1 MEILLSAKVA
11 AIFLLILGN
20 AFFVASEIALT
31 SARRSRIAQ
40 LASEGD
46 GSARIVQMLHA
57 NPERFYSVTQIGI
70 TLMSLALGAIG
81 IATFTEVIDPPL
93 VHALT
98 HVPFLGASL
107 TSEPVAHTTAQVLAF
122 LLVSMLHIVGG
133 ELAPKVYAFHKP
145 EALSLSVA
153 RLINLLYRLF
163 SWFIWLLNHLSNGLL
178 RLFGQRDL
186 TGPGGGHF
194 SISEEEL
201 RTILVASES
210 AGVLGAAETAM
221 IRGVFDLEKHTAGEV
236 MTPRNLVVG
245 IPFEAT
251 IDQALDIFR
260 TDRHHRYP
268 VFADNID
275 RIVGI
280 LSIKELLNHINLSNG
295 ASDGPKQIKELMLPS
310 YLIPDTMTLKTLLKE
325 FRAKRQ
331 QMAIVI
337 DEFGGTAGLVTL
349 EDVLEEIVG
358 EFEDEYSPRAKSL
371 RIRRQGE
378 QLLIDPR
385 IRIDEFTEATGVR
398 IPPGDY
404 TTLSGFI
411 YQRLE
416 RIPATKD
423 KITLPECVL
432 TVDQLDG
439 PRIVQISCT
448 LTGRTDNPLSTAV
461 QDPIR

>member
-1 MEILLSAKVA
+1 MDVLLSAKVA
-11 AIFLLILGN
+11 AIFVLILGN

-46 GSARIVQMLHA
+46 SSARIVQMLHA

-81 IATFTEVIDPPL
+81 IATFTEIIDPPL
-93 VHALT
+93 VNGLT
-98 HVPFLGASL
+98 HLSFLGSAL
-107 TSEPVAHTTAQVLAF
+107 TSESVAHTTAQVLAF
-122 LLVSMLHIVGG
+122 LLVSTLHIVGG

-153 RLINLLYRLF
+153 RLIDLLYRLF
-163 SWFIWLLNHLSNGLL
+163 RWFIWLLNYMSSALL
-178 RLFGQRDL
+178 KLFGQRDL
-186 TGPGGGHF
+186 TAPGGGHF

-201 RTILVASES
+201 KMILLASES

-245 IPFEAT
+245 IPVAAT
-251 IDQALDIFR
+251 IDGALDIFR

-268 VFADNID
+268 VYDGSID

-280 LSIKELLNHINLSNG
+280 PSIKELLNHIDLSHGN
-295 ASDGPKQIKELMLPS
+295 SDGLKPIKDLMLPA
-310 YLIPDTMTLKTLLKE
+310 YLIPETMSLKSLLKE
-325 FRAKRQ
+325 FRAQRQ
-331 QMAIVI
+331 QMATVI

-371 RIRRQGE
+371 RIRRHGD

-385 IRIDEFTEATGVR
+385 IRIDEFTDAVGVH

-416 RIPATKD
+416 RIPLLKD
-423 KITLPECVL
+423 RIVLPDCVL
-432 TVDQLDG
+432 TVIALDG
-439 PRIVQISCT
+439 PRIVQISCA
-448 LTGRTDNPLSTAV
+448 LTKHAAV
-461 QDPIR
+461 DARDASS

>member
-1 MEILLSAKVA
+1 MDVLLSAKVA

-93 VHALT
+93 VQGLT
-98 HVPFLGASL
+98 HLPLLGSAL
-107 TSEPVAHTTAQVLAF
+107 TSEPVAHTAAQGLAF
-122 LLVSMLHIVGG
+122 LIVSTLHIVGG

-163 SWFIWLLNHLSNGLL
+163 RWFIWLLNHMSNGLL
-178 RLFGQRDL
+178 RLFGQREL
-186 TGPGGGHF
+186 IGPGGGHF

-210 AGVLGAAETAM
+210 AGVLGATETAM

-236 MTPRNLVVG
+236 MTPRNLIIG
-245 IPFEAT
+245 IPVEAT
-251 IDQALDIFR
+251 IDQALEIFR

-268 VFADNID
+268 VFDGNID

-280 LSIKELLNHINLSNG
+280 LSIKELLNHIDLANA
-295 ASDGPKQIKELMLPS
+295 ASDGPRQIRDLMLAA
-310 YLIPDTMTLKTLLKE
+310 YLIPETMTLKTLLTE
-325 FRAKRQ
+325 FRTQRQ
-331 QMAIVI
+331 QMATVI

-371 RIRRQGE
+371 RIRRQGD

-385 IRIDEFTEATGVR
+385 IRVDEFTEATGVQ

-411 YQRLE
+411 YQWLE
-416 RIPATKD
+416 RIPVAQD
-423 KITLPECVL
+423 RIVLPECVI

-439 PRIVQISCT
+439 PRIVRVSCT
-448 LTGRTDNPLSTAV
+448 LTKRTASNASTEIAE
-461 QDPIR
+461 

>member
-1 MEILLSAKVA
+1 MDVLISAKVA

-81 IATFTEVIDPPL
+81 IATFTEVIDPPVVRGFAHL
-93 VHALT
+93 G
-98 HVPFLGASL
+98 FLGTEF
-107 TSEPVAHTTAQVLAF
+107 TSERVAHTVAQVLAF
-122 LLVSMLHIVGG
+122 LLVSTLHIVGG

-163 SWFIWLLNHLSNGLL
+163 RWFIWLLNHMSNGML

-245 IPFEAT
+245 IPAEAT

-268 VFADNID
+268 VYEGNLD
-275 RIVGI
+275 RVVGI
-280 LSIKELLNHINLSNG
+280 LSIKELLNHIDLS
-295 ASDGPKQIKELMLPS
+295 SDADHPESIKDLMLPA
-310 YLIPDTMTLKTLLKE
+310 YQIPETMTLKTLLKE
-325 FRAKRQ
+325 FRAQRQ
-331 QMAIVI
+331 QMATVI
-337 DEFGGTAGLVTL
+337 DEFGGNAGLVTL

-371 RIRRQGE
+371 RVRRVGDH
-378 QLLIDPR
+378 LLIDPR
-385 IRIDEFTEATGVR
+385 IRIDEFTEAVGAQ

-416 RIPATKD
+416 RIPVAKD
-423 KITLPECVL
+423 RIVLPECVL

-448 LTGRTDNPLSTAV
+448 LTKHADKNEAA
-461 QDPIR
+461 QHA

>member
-1 MEILLSAKVA
+1 MDVLLSAKVA
-11 AIFLLILGN
+11 AIFVLILGN

-40 LASEGD
+40 LAAEGD
-46 GSARIVQMLHA
+46 SSARIVQMLHA

-81 IATFTEVIDPPL
+81 IRTFTDVIDPPL
-93 VHALT
+93 VIGLT
-98 HVPFLGASL
+98 HLSLLGSAL
-107 TSEPVAHTTAQVLAF
+107 TSESVAHTASQVLAF
-122 LLVSMLHIVGG
+122 LLVSTLHIVGG
-133 ELAPKVYAFHKP
+133 ELAPKVYAFHRP

-153 RLINLLYRLF
+153 RLIDLLYRLF
-163 SWFIWLLNHLSNGLL
+163 RWFIWLLNKMSSGLL
-178 RLFGQRDL
+178 RVFGQRDL
-186 TGPGGGHF
+186 TAPGGGHF

-201 RTILVASES
+201 RMILMASES

-236 MTPRNLVVG
+236 MTPRNLMVG
-245 IPFEAT
+245 IPVDAT
-251 IDQALDIFR
+251 IDEALDIFR

-268 VFADNID
+268 VYDGNID

-280 LSIKELLNHINLSNG
+280 LSIKELLNQIDLSPGN
-295 ASDGPKQIKELMLPS
+295 SDGGKPIRALTLPA
-310 YLIPDTMTLKTLLKE
+310 YLIPEAMSLKTLLKE
-325 FRAKRQ
+325 FRAQRQ
-331 QMAIVI
+331 QMATVI

-371 RIRRQGE
+371 RIRRHGD

-385 IRIDEFTEATGVR
+385 IRIDEFIEAVGAQ

-416 RIPATKD
+416 RIPLPKD
-423 KITLPECVL
+423 RIVLPDCVL
-432 TVDQLDG
+432 TVVSLDG
-439 PRIVQISCT
+439 PRILQISCT
-448 LTGRTDNPLSTAV
+448 LTKHAAATAAA
-461 QDPIR
+461 DAAG

>member
-1 MEILLSAKVA
+1 MDVLISAKLA
-11 AIFLLILGN
+11 AIILLILGN

-40 LASEGD
+40 LASEGNS
-46 GSARIVQMLHA
+46 SARIVQMLHA

-81 IATFTEVIDPPL
+81 IATFTAVVDAP
-93 VHALT
+93 VVAALS
-98 HVPFLGASL
+98 HLHFLGTTL
-107 TSEPVAHTTAQVLAF
+107 TSEPVAHTAAQALAF
-122 LLVSMLHIVGG
+122 LIVSTLHIVGG

-145 EALSLSVA
+145 EALSLNVA

-163 SWFIWLLNHLSNGLL
+163 RWFIWLLNHMSNGLL
-178 RLFGQRDL
+178 RLFGQRDM

-210 AGVLGAAETAM
+210 AGVLGATETAM

-245 IPFEAT
+245 VPVEAT
-251 IDQALDIFR
+251 IDEALQVFR
-260 TDRHHRYP
+260 SDRHHRYP
-268 VFADNID
+268 VFDGNID

-280 LSIKELLNHINLSNG
+280 LSIKELLNRIDLNKG
-295 ASDGPKQIKELMLPS
+295 ASDGAQPIKDLILPT
-310 YLIPDTMTLKTLLKE
+310 YVIPDTMSLKTLLKE

-331 QMAIVI
+331 QIATVI

-358 EFEDEYSPRAKSL
+358 EYEDEFSSRSRSL
-371 RIRRQGE
+371 RIRRQGD
-378 QLLIDPR
+378 QLLVDPR
-385 IRIDEFTEATGVR
+385 IRVDEFTEAVGCP
-398 IPPGDY
+398 IPVGDY

-416 RIPATKD
+416 RIPVVKD
-423 KITLPECVL
+423 HVEIPGAVL
-432 TVDQLDG
+432 TVEQLDG
-439 PRIVQISCT
+439 PRIVQISCV
-448 LTGRTDNPLSTAV
+448 LTDKNNAE
-461 QDPIR
+461 PIETEPN

>member
-1 MEILLSAKVA
+1 MDVLISAKVA
-11 AIFLLILGN
+11 AIFLLILCN

-46 GSARIVQMLHA
+46 SSARIVQMLHA

-81 IATFTEVIDPPL
+81 IATFTEVIDPPVVRGL
-93 VHALT
+93 AHLS
-98 HVPFLGASL
+98 FLGAEF
-107 TSEPVAHTTAQVLAF
+107 TSESIAHTVAQVLAF
-122 LLVSMLHIVGG
+122 LLVSTLHIVGG

-163 SWFIWLLNHLSNGLL
+163 RWFIWLLNHMSNGLL

-201 RTILVASES
+201 RTILIASES

-245 IPFEAT
+245 IPHDAT
-251 IDQALDIFR
+251 IDQALEIFR

-268 VFADNID
+268 VFESSID

-280 LSIKELLNHINLSNG
+280 LSIKELLNHIDLSHG
-295 ASDGPKQIKELMLPS
+295 ASDGPRNIKELMLPA
-310 YLIPDTMTLKTLLKE
+310 YLIPETMTLKTLLKE

-331 QMAIVI
+331 QMATVI

-371 RIRRQGE
+371 RIRRHGDH
-378 QLLIDPR
+378 LLIDPR
-385 IRIDEFTEATGVR
+385 IRIDEFTEAVGAH

-416 RIPATKD
+416 RIPVPKD
-423 KITLPECVL
+423 RIVLPECVL

-448 LTGRTDNPLSTAV
+448 LTKHADRSDFHEH
-461 QDPIR
+461 I

>member
-1 MEILLSAKVA
+1 
-11 AIFLLILGN
+11 
-20 AFFVASEIALT
+20 
-31 SARRSRIAQ
+31 
-40 LASEGD
+40 
-46 GSARIVQMLHA
+46 
-57 NPERFYSVTQIGI
+57 
-70 TLMSLALGAIG
+70 
-81 IATFTEVIDPPL
+81 
-93 VHALT
+93 
-98 HVPFLGASL
+98 
-107 TSEPVAHTTAQVLAF
+107 VLAF

-133 ELAPKVYAFHKP
+133 ELAPKVYAFHRP

-153 RLINLLYRLF
+153 RLIDLLYQLF
-163 SWFIWLLNHLSNGLL
+163 RWFIWLLNHLSNGLL

-245 IPFEAT
+245 IPVEAT
-251 IDQALDIFR
+251 IDQALEIFR

-268 VFADNID
+268 VYEGSID
-275 RIVGI
+275 RVVGI
-280 LSIKELLNHINLSNG
+280 LSIKELLNHIDLSHG
-295 ASDGPKQIKELMLPS
+295 AADGPRPIRDLMLPA
-310 YLIPDTMTLKTLLKE
+310 YQIPETMTLKTLLKE

-331 QMAIVI
+331 QMATVI
-337 DEFGGTAGLVTL
+337 DEFGGNAGLVTL

-371 RIRRQGE
+371 RVRRHGDH
-378 QLLIDPR
+378 LLIDPR
-385 IRIDEFTEATGVR
+385 IRIDEFTEAVGAQ

-416 RIPATKD
+416 RIPVPKD
-423 KITLPECVL
+423 RIVLPECVL

-448 LTGRTDNPLSTAV
+448 LTKHADRSATHENA
-461 QDPIR
+461 

>member
-1 MEILLSAKVA
+1 MDVLISAKVA

-81 IATFTEVIDPPL
+81 IATFTEVIDPPMVRGL
-93 VHALT
+93 AHLS
-98 HVPFLGASL
+98 FLGAEF
-107 TSEPVAHTTAQVLAF
+107 TSESVAHTVAQVLAF
-122 LLVSMLHIVGG
+122 LLVSTLHIVGG

-163 SWFIWLLNHLSNGLL
+163 RWFIWLLNHMSNGLL

-245 IPFEAT
+245 IPAEAT

-268 VFADNID
+268 VYEGSLD
-275 RIVGI
+275 RVVGI
-280 LSIKELLNHINLSNG
+280 LSIKELLNHIDLSDG
-295 ASDGPKQIKELMLPS
+295 ASARPQSIKDLMLPA
-310 YLIPDTMTLKTLLKE
+310 YPIPETMTLKTLLKE

-331 QMAIVI
+331 QMATVI
-337 DEFGGTAGLVTL
+337 DEFGGNAGA
-349 EDVLEEIVG
+349 G
-358 EFEDEYSPRAKSL
+358 HAGRRAGRNRR
-371 RIRRQGE
+371 RIRRRVFAAGE
-378 QLLIDPR
+378 IAARQKGRRSPADRPAHPHRRIHRSGRCADSARRLHHAVRVHLSAARAHSGTEGPHRSARVRADRRPARRAAHRADQLH
-385 IRIDEFTEATGVR
+385 IDETR
-398 IPPGDY
+398 
-404 TTLSGFI
+404 
-411 YQRLE
+411 R
-416 RIPATKD
+416 
-423 KITLPECVL
+423 
-432 TVDQLDG
+432 
-439 PRIVQISCT
+439 
-448 LTGRTDNPLSTAV
+448 
-461 QDPIR
+461 

>member
-1 MEILLSAKVA
+1 MDVLISAKVA

-81 IATFTEVIDPPL
+81 IVTFTEIIDPPVVRGL
-93 VHALT
+93 SHLA
-98 HVPFLGASL
+98 FLGPEL
-107 TSEPVAHTTAQVLAF
+107 ESERLAHTTAQVLAF

-133 ELAPKVYAFHKP
+133 ELAPKVYAFHRP

-153 RLINLLYRLF
+153 RLIDLLYRLF
-163 SWFIWLLNHLSNGLL
+163 RWFIWLLNHMSNGLL

-245 IPFEAT
+245 IPVEAT
-251 IDQALDIFR
+251 IDQALEIFR

-268 VFADNID
+268 VYEGSID

-280 LSIKELLNHINLSNG
+280 LSIKELLNHIDLSHG
-295 ASDGPKQIKELMLPS
+295 AADGPRPIKDLILPAYQIPE
-310 YLIPDTMTLKTLLKE
+310 TMTLKTLLKE

-331 QMAIVI
+331 QMATVI
-337 DEFGGTAGLVTL
+337 DEFGGNAGLVTL

-371 RIRRQGE
+371 RVRRHGDH
-378 QLLIDPR
+378 LLIDPR
-385 IRIDEFTEATGVR
+385 IRIDEFTEAVGAQ

-416 RIPATKD
+416 RIPVPKD
-423 KITLPECVL
+423 RIVLPECVL

-448 LTGRTDNPLSTAV
+448 LTKHADRNETHENA
-461 QDPIR
+461 

>member
-1 MEILLSAKVA
+1 MDVLISAKVA

-81 IATFTEVIDPPL
+81 IVTFTDIIDPPVVRGL
-93 VHALT
+93 SHLT
-98 HVPFLGASL
+98 FLGPEL
-107 TSEPVAHTTAQVLAF
+107 EVERLAHTTAQVLAF

-133 ELAPKVYAFHKP
+133 ELAPKVYAFHRP

-153 RLINLLYRLF
+153 RLIDLLYRLF
-163 SWFIWLLNHLSNGLL
+163 RWFIWLLNHLSNGLL

-245 IPFEAT
+245 IPVEAT
-251 IDQALDIFR
+251 IDQALEIFR

-268 VFADNID
+268 VYEGSID
-275 RIVGI
+275 RVVGI
-280 LSIKELLNHINLSNG
+280 LSIKELLNHIDLSHG
-295 ASDGPKQIKELMLPS
+295 AADGPRPIRDLMLPA
-310 YLIPDTMTLKTLLKE
+310 YQIPETMTLKTLLKE

-331 QMAIVI
+331 QMATVI
-337 DEFGGTAGLVTL
+337 DEFGGNAGLVTL

-371 RIRRQGE
+371 RVRRHGDH
-378 QLLIDPR
+378 LLIDPR
-385 IRIDEFTEATGVR
+385 IRIDEFTEAVGAQ

-416 RIPATKD
+416 RIPVPKD
-423 KITLPECVL
+423 RIVLPECVL

-448 LTGRTDNPLSTAV
+448 LTKHADRSATHENA
-461 QDPIR
+461 

>member
-1 MEILLSAKVA
+1 MDVLISAKVA

-46 GSARIVQMLHA
+46 GSARIVQLLHA

-81 IATFTEVIDPPL
+81 IVTFTEILDPPVVRGL
-93 VHALT
+93 SHLA
-98 HVPFLGASL
+98 FLSPEMD
-107 TSEPVAHTTAQVLAF
+107 SERVAHTTAQVLAF
-122 LLVSMLHIVGG
+122 MLVSMLHIVGG
-133 ELAPKVYAFHKP
+133 ELAPKVYAFHRP

-153 RLINLLYRLF
+153 RLIDLLYRLF
-163 SWFIWLLNHLSNGLL
+163 RWFIWLLNHMSNGLL

-245 IPFEAT
+245 IPVEAT

-268 VFADNID
+268 VYEGSID
-275 RIVGI
+275 RVVGI
-280 LSIKELLNHINLSNG
+280 LSIKELLNHIDLSHG
-295 ASDGPKQIKELMLPS
+295 AADGPRPIKDLMLPA
-310 YLIPDTMTLKTLLKE
+310 YQIPETMTLKTLLKE

-331 QMAIVI
+331 QMATVI
-337 DEFGGTAGLVTL
+337 DEFGGNAGLVTL

-371 RIRRQGE
+371 RVRRHGDH
-378 QLLIDPR
+378 LLIDPR
-385 IRIDEFTEATGVR
+385 IRIDEFTEAVGAQ

-416 RIPATKD
+416 RIPVPKD
-423 KITLPECVL
+423 RIVLPECVL

-448 LTGRTDNPLSTAV
+448 LTKHADRNETHENA
-461 QDPIR
+461 